1 MGKIPL
7 ARGRSATPPMLGAS
21 FAPPPIDGRLGEE
34 NKGFNLLKKMGWGG
48 KGLGAGEQGI
58 VNPVEAAEVRDRT
71 DMYKG
76 IGNDLEDPFEQFRKN
91 KSQGFIQRMK
101 TRDE

>member
-1 MGKIPL
+1 MNILSAVKNSNIQSLCLHIPY
-7 ARGRSATPPMLGAS
+7 
-21 FAPPPIDGRLGEE
+21 
-34 NKGFNLLKKMGWGG
+34 GFLVVPSGWGG

-76 IGNDLEDPFEQFRKN
+76 IGNDLKDPFEQFRKN

-101 TRDE
+101 TRDEEKRE